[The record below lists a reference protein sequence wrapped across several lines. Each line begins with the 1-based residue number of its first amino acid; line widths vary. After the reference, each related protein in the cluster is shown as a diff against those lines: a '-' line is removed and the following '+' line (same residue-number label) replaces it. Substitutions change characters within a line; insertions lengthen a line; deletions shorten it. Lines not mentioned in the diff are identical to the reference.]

1 MFQVK
6 EREKQGENTREKA
19 RGYVVDGRIRK
30 KGWVSTGVNW
40 LVWWANVCLLAAS
53 EPVNHYGLRK
63 RPRATFTLSSISSR
77 SLLLSPSDHHALSL
91 SLQFVFSFI
100 LFLPSRWLLSL
111 SLSRF
116 SYLSLLSFPI
126 YLSFPP
132 PRVRPLHFPQ
142 YQVHP
147 VVPCYKHATMLP
159 AAAHPAYLSELS
171 CYAVVTARTI

>member
-1 MFQVK
+1 MK
-6 EREKQGENTREKA
+6 EREKQEENKREKA

-53 EPVNHYGLRK
+53 EPVNHYEPRK
-63 RPRATFTLSSISSR
+63 RLRATFTLSSISPPVLSFFLSPIIILSRFLQFVR
-77 SLLLSPSDHHALSL
+77 SLSFFFPLAFTSL
-91 SLQFVFSFI
+91 SL
-100 LFLPSRWLLSL
+100 FLSV
-111 SLSRF
+111 
-116 SYLSLLSFPI
+116 SLLSFPV

-132 PRVRPLHFPQ
+132 LRVHPLHFPQ

-147 VVPCYKHATMLP
+147 VVPCYKHATTLP

>member
-1 MFQVK
+1 M
-6 EREKQGENTREKA
+6 REKA

-63 RPRATFTLSSISSR
+63 RSRATFS
-77 SLLLSPSDHHALSL
+77 LSPSPILFLCLSVSFTFLSL
-91 SLQFVFSFI
+91 SLARS
-100 LFLPSRWLLSL
+100 
-111 SLSRF
+111 
-116 SYLSLLSFPI
+116 I
-126 YLSFPP
+126 YLSFPLV
-132 PRVRPLHFPQ
+132 RFRPLHFPQ

-147 VVPCYKHATMLP
+147 VAPCYKHATMLP

-171 CYAVVTARTI
+171 CYAVVTARTT

>member
-1 MFQVK
+1 MK
-6 EREKQGENTREKA
+6 EREKQEVNTREKA

-53 EPVNHYGLRK
+53 EPVNHYGPRK
-63 RPRATFTLSSISSR
+63 RLRATFTLSSISSR
-77 SLLLSPSDHHALSL
+77 SLFLSL
-91 SLQFVFSFI
+91 SPIITFSPFLQFVFSFF
-100 LFLPSRWLLSL
+100 LFPSTVCFSL
-111 SLSRF
+111 AF
-116 SYLSLLSFPI
+116 PICPLLSFPI
-126 YLSFPP
+126 YLSFPL